1 MPVSERVMAECVDD
15 VDVDPDIVN
24 ARTSHGRTPDTTG
37 GVYVFVHRK
46 IKTKNEET
54 TDRQPIQKAKIWK
67 QQWSTK
73 ASKVE
78 EKTMYEMIPLIGWS
92 VSLSRPAIFFFLL
105 HDSTQTAS

>member
-37 GVYVFVHRK
+37 GVYVFVYRK
-46 IKTKNEET
+46 TRPKTKRRP
-54 TDRQPIQKAKIWK
+54 TDSQSKKQKIWK

-73 ASKVE
+73 VVK
-78 EKTMYEMIPLIGWS
+78 
-92 VSLSRPAIFFFLL
+92 
-105 HDSTQTAS
+105 